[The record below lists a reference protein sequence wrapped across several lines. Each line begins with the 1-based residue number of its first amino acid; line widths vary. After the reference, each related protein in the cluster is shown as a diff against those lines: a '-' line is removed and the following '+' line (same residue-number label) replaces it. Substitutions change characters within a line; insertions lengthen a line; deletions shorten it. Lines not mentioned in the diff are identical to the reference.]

1 MKAIREKGCSLKGHD
16 MTSLTLQRLN
26 YPIADKSD
34 IKFTISFTDPELNLE
49 ERDEQAQKLL
59 NQMKD
64 LDELEEVGRV
74 FDPNPPAGN
83 KALGGF
89 LPGIIKAVTN
99 TSQIKQC
106 MKFLGDRLSGKTIEM
121 EVTAN
126 GKSLKVKVGNQAELT
141 AAVQAAEQFIMAGLV
156 AN

>member
-1 MKAIREKGCSLKGHD
+1 
-16 MTSLTLQRLN
+16 MTHNTGRFLEVLM
-26 YPIADKSD
+26 ADKSD

-64 LDELEEVGRV
+64 LDELEEVGRI

-89 LPGIIKAVTN
+89 LPGIIEAVIE
-99 TSQIKQC
+99 TSQIKQF
-106 MKFLGDRLSGKTIEM
+106 MEFLGERLSGKTIEM

-126 GKSLKVKVGNQAELT
+126 GKSLKVKVSNQAELT

-156 AN
+156 EA